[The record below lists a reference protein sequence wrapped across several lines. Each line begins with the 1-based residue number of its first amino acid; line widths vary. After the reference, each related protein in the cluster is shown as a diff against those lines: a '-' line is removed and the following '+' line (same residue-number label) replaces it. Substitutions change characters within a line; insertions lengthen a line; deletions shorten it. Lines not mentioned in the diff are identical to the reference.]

1 MPKIVCYL
9 IFTLHQGD
17 NVGNVFEF
25 NRRVSFNLDSARQ
38 MLSLVYRITSD
49 VDQQFQD
56 LTSRIT
62 AAQNTK
68 DIKTATELEIQ
79 VQELIQR
86 WENKIS
92 KLGLEPKGIWLVDFD
107 AGNGFYCWKY
117 PELEIKFWHAYKDG
131 FTGRKPIDANNTMKN
146 LE

>member
-1 MPKIVCYL
+1 M
-9 IFTLHQGD
+9 
-17 NVGNVFEF
+17 GNVFEF
-25 NRRVSFNLDSARQ
+25 NRRVSFNLDTARQ

-62 AAQNTK
+62 AAQNAK
-68 DIKTATELEIQ
+68 DTQAVSELESK

-86 WENKIS
+86 WESKIS

-117 PELEIKFWHAYKDG
+117 PELEIKFWHAYQDG
-131 FTGRKPIDANNTMKN
+131 FTGRKPIDVPPPLKD